1 MNLISAIFGFFA
13 SLVHPVNIPVMDHF
27 DSSLTAQMAVD
38 ESVEFIRTA
47 HAKKQEV
54 SFDFNEAEF
63 TKAYPDWRK
72 V

>member
-1 MNLISAIFGFFA
+1 
-13 SLVHPVNIPVMDHF
+13 VNIPVMDHF

-38 ESVEFIRTA
+38 ESVEFIHAA
-47 HAKKQEV
+47 HAKKHEV